1 MTRRVITTAVTAS
14 WPPGQVPTLA
24 SPCYP
29 VSVTWKPGQVLEV
42 TAAGSLETAVGL
54 GNTRV
59 AVDGDVVTPKNGAT
73 SN

>member
-1 MTRRVITTAVTAS
+1 V
-14 WPPGQVPTLA
+14 QPTLA

-29 VSVTWKPGQVLEV
+29 VSVTWKPGQALEV
-42 TAAGSLETAVGL
+42 TAASALETAIGL
-54 GNTRV
+54 GNTRT